1 MNVQTLEQ
9 PATVWMVNDVPAR
22 MVFAGKRWRVT
33 DMPTRLRDSIW
44 SVPLEAPHPLYG
56 WRFQGT
62 NDAGE
67 SYVFDVYKGERGWHV
82 HHTYA

>member
-1 MNVQTLEQ
+1 MNAQTLEQ
-9 PATVWMVNDVPAR
+9 PVTLWMVNDIPAR

-33 DMPTRLRDSIW
+33 DMPTRLRDSVW
-44 SVPLEAPHPLYG
+44 SVPLDKPHPLYG

-62 NDAGE
+62 DDDGE
-67 SYVFDVYKGERGWHV
+67 SYVFDVYKGEHGWHV